1 VGWAG
6 RLCIETDEVVMTQRG
21 SAEMPER
28 WRINGK
34 SDREALA
41 IWLFV
46 ALGAVAVV
54 ALLIALSSDGF

>member
-1 VGWAG
+1 
-6 RLCIETDEVVMTQRG
+6 
-21 SAEMPER
+21 MPER